1 MLLKYLRVLKDF
13 LCLIKA
19 IQSFAFKGLVNLGYL
34 LLKNSRIKNITSDGF
49 NGINNLKYLLL
60 SHNDLE
66 MCLTHLDVKEFNLP

>member
-1 MLLKYLRVLKDF
+1 MLLKYLRVLRGF

-34 LLKNSRIKNITSDGF
+34 LLKNSRIEDITRDGF
-49 NGINNLKYLLL
+49 NGLKTLKHFIL

-66 MCLTHLDVKEFNLP
+66 NLNFDTFGC